1 MKLNTFSTGD
11 LKADEQC
18 GLPVGVNSPRVAASG
33 QELPSARL
41 VSTQFATEADIPYE
55 NYTLLV
61 MQWGQFLDHDLTH
74 TPISRGK

>member
-1 MKLNTFSTGD
+1 
-11 LKADEQC
+11 
-18 GLPVGVNSPRVAASG
+18 VAATG

-41 VSTQFATEADIPYE
+41 VSTQFAEDADTPYE
-55 NYTLLV
+55 NFTLLV